1 MQNTPNISARQVVY
15 QDRYQEIYKVTA
27 DFGEFQKEYFV
38 REAGHKAGM
47 VAVKDDAI
55 LLVKQYR
62 FLINGLSWEIP
73 GGRVDEGETP
83 ADAAVREC
91 LEETGAR
98 CLNPQPLIFYHA
110 GLDTTHNPTHIF
122 YSEQIAEAVEA
133 HRFHPEEV
141 SGTEWVPLA
150 ECIKMIFSQEILDSF
165 SIVALLAYQTLKSKP

>member
-73 GGRVDEGETP
+73 GGRVDDGETP
-83 ADAAVREC
+83 EEAAIREC
-91 LEETGAR
+91 FEE
-98 CLNPQPLIFYHA
+98 
-110 GLDTTHNPTHIF
+110 
-122 YSEQIAEAVEA
+122 
-133 HRFHPEEV
+133 
-141 SGTEWVPLA
+141 SG
-150 ECIKMIFSQEILDSF
+150 I
-165 SIVALLAYQTLKSKP
+165 LLACDASGALITVEHDALGHRDAVLGNLWRTPTLVEHRIPTSWT